1 MTYIFV
7 ASTLGQYRSWIQLVR
22 ISSKVMGIDAMEAND
37 SESVQETGEPLIPG
51 KPSRLGAS
59 NLSRFHAKYRSE
71 IIREWVKRLH
81 TEVGEQY
88 SVRPLEEL
96 RRTVTE
102 AFESNFQFLVH
113 HDLSYIDYFIK
124 KITAMRLEAGFK
136 LSDVQKAFELY
147 RSIVVPML
155 AKETAIHE
163 FVEDVEKINQCL
175 AYTIH
180 RFSDFFQAKHERSLT
195 DHNRKLERMIH
206 ARTLEMQE
214 SELKY
219 KTLVEEINEGYFV
232 IRNEVI
238 VFANTAFCEMHG
250 YPQGEVLGKKFYYFI
265 DPASRKEI
273 MSFYERSL
281 RKEAVPQV
289 FEYLRLTKTGHSYP
303 TEITAKRT
311 SYRGQL
317 SNIGICRDI
326 TERIKLQKKVR
337 EAERMV
343 YIGEITASLSHE
355 IRNPLSAVKMNLQI
369 LKKNPSLCGNDGRR
383 IDISVR
389 EVDRLERILKEILD
403 FAKPIRIEQQYLNIN
418 RVFSSCI
425 ELLDMKSKDKGVT
438 LVRAMDSAAPQ
449 VPVDGEK
456 MAQVFI
462 NLLLNA
468 IEASREG
475 DKVFVASRYHANEGN
490 GAVEF
495 TFEDEG
501 HGISEQDAGHI
512 FDPFFTTKSSGSG
525 LGLTI
530 AKRIIEAHDGRLE
543 VEQRYPSGSVFRVWV
558 PTRSRPWAKSSL

>member
-1 MTYIFV
+1 VVGMD
-7 ASTLGQYRSWIQLVR
+7 G
-22 ISSKVMGIDAMEAND
+22 MEITD
-37 SESVQETGEPLIPG
+37 SQPVQEMVEPLIPE
-51 KPSRLGAS
+51 KLSDLMAS
-59 NLSRFHAKYRSE
+59 NLSRFHTRHRSE
-71 IIREWVKRLH
+71 IINEWIRRLH
-81 TEVGEQY
+81 TEVSEQY
-88 SVRPLEEL
+88 SARPSEEL
-96 RRTVTE
+96 RRTVSE

-113 HDLSYIDYFIK
+113 EDLSYIDYFIK

-155 AKETAIHE
+155 AKETTVHE
-163 FVEDVEKINQCL
+163 FMEEMEKINQCL

-180 RFSDFFQAKHERSLT
+180 RFSDFFQGMHERSLT
-195 DHNRKLERMIH
+195 EHNRKLEKVVH
-206 ARTLEMQE
+206 ARTLEMHE

-265 DPASRKEI
+265 DPASRGEI
-273 MSFYERSL
+273 LDIYERSL
-281 RKEAVPQV
+281 RKESVPQV

-311 SYRGQL
+311 SYKGQL

-326 TERIKLQKKVR
+326 TERVKLQKKVR

-343 YIGEITASLSHE
+343 YIGEITTSLSHE

-369 LKKNPSLCGNDGRR
+369 LKKNPSLCGNDRRR

-389 EVDRLERILKEILD
+389 EVDRLERILKELLD
-403 FAKPIRIEQQYLNIN
+403 FAKPIRIEQHDLNIN
-418 RVFSSCI
+418 HVFSRCI
-425 ELLDMKSKDKGVT
+425 ELLEMKSRGKGVT
-438 LVRAMDSAAPQ
+438 FVRSMDAA
-449 VPVDGEK
+449 VPKVRVDGEK
-456 MAQVFI
+456 MTQVFI

-468 IEASREG
+468 IEASPEG
-475 DKVFVASRYHANEGN
+475 GEIIVASRYHPNKGN
-490 GAVEF
+490 SAMEI
-495 TFEDEG
+495 TLEDEG
-501 HGISEQDAGHI
+501 HGILEQNVDHI

-530 AKRIIEAHDGRLE
+530 AKRIVEAHDGRLE
-543 VEQRYPSGSVFRVWV
+543 AEQRYPRGSVFRVWL
-558 PTRSRPWAKSSL
+558 PARSRPWGKSSS

>member
-1 MTYIFV
+1 MKTTN
-7 ASTLGQYRSWIQLVR
+7 SQP
-22 ISSKVMGIDAMEAND
+22 
-37 SESVQETGEPLIPG
+37 VQEMG
-51 KPSRLGAS
+51 KSLTPMKMSQPMLS
-59 NLSRFHAKYRSE
+59 NLSRFHTRHRSE
-71 IIREWVKRLH
+71 IIEEWIRRLH

-88 SVRPLEEL
+88 SARPLEEL
-96 RRTVTE
+96 RETISG

-113 HDLSYIDYFIK
+113 DDLSYINRFIK

-155 AKETAIHE
+155 ARETTIHE
-163 FVEDVEKINQCL
+163 FMEETEKINQCL

-180 RFSDFFQAKHERSLT
+180 RFSDYFQGMHERSLT
-195 DHNRKLERMIH
+195 EHNRKLQNAVH

-250 YPQGEVLGKKFYYFI
+250 YRQGEVFGKKFYHFI
-265 DPASRKEI
+265 DPESRKEI
-273 MSFYERSL
+273 LDIYERSL
-281 RKEAVPQV
+281 RKESVPQV

-326 TERIKLQKKVR
+326 TERVKLQKKVR
-337 EAERMV
+337 EVERMV
-343 YIGEITASLSHE
+343 YIGEITTSLSHE

-369 LKKNPSLCGNDGRR
+369 LKKNPSLCGNDRRR
-383 IDISVR
+383 IDISAR
-389 EVDRLERILKEILD
+389 EVDRLERTLKELLD
-403 FAKPIRIEQQYLNIN
+403 FAKPIRIEQHDLDIN
-418 RVFSSCI
+418 GVFSTCI
-425 ELLDMKSKDKGVT
+425 ELLEMKSRDKGVAF
-438 LVRAMDSAAPQ
+438 VRSLDAA
-449 VPVDGEK
+449 VPKVQVDGEK
-456 MAQVFI
+456 MTQVFI

-468 IEASREG
+468 IEASLEG
-475 DKVFVASRYHANEGN
+475 GKVLAVSRYHSDKESS
-490 GAVEF
+490 AVEI
-495 TFEDEG
+495 TVEDEG
-501 HGISEQDAGHI
+501 HGISEQNVNHI

-530 AKRIIEAHDGRLE
+530 ARRIVEAHNGRLE
-543 VEQRYPSGSVFRVWV
+543 AEQRYPRGAVFRVWL
-558 PTRSRPWAKSSL
+558 PARSRPWAKYSS